1 MSTTHVGQAPEVE
14 EPDFDKDVKV
24 FKSRPLVVS
33 WATCCRCGR
42 QAVKLTVD
50 GLCDDICGPIE
61 AATELATRRTRTK
74 GS

>member
-33 WATCCRCGR
+33 WSTVSATTSAARLRPLRNLRLDGR
-42 QAVKLTVD
+42 
-50 GLCDDICGPIE
+50 GPKALE
-61 AATELATRRTRTK
+61 SLP
-74 GS
+74 S